1 MNRLQG
7 KRLVLGVT
15 GSIAAYKAVS
25 LLRTLKAQ
33 GAEVSVVMTKSA
45 TKFVTPLTFSVLSG
59 RAVCTELWPDDHT
72 LAHLALTDRAD
83 AVVIAPATA
92 NCLAKSAVG
101 MADDLLSTVLLGAQ
115 CPVLM
120 VPAMDGGMWEHPAV
134 QTNVQTLR
142 SRGVL
147 VLSPDTGPLASG
159 QVGVGRFPDEG
170 AILAALTSS
179 FSIQTT
185 WSDRCVLISAGP
197 TQEPIDPVRFLSN
210 RSSGKMGYAL
220 AEAARDRG
228 AKVVLV
234 TGPTALPFPSG
245 LDVIQVETAEEMHH
259 AVLARLSWATV
270 VIMAAAVADFRPAVS
285 EQRKIKKAGKAS
297 MMVELVPTPDI
308 LEAVAQQRSTQV
320 VVGFAAETDGLLEQA
335 QDKLRRK
342 QLDLILANAVG
353 VPGTGFGADDNA
365 GILVAADGSITELP
379 VMSKREMA
387 ERILDGVEKVRP
399 RSAWVV

>member
-1 MNRLQG
+1 M
-7 KRLVLGVT
+7 
-15 GSIAAYKAVS
+15 
-25 LLRTLKAQ
+25 
-33 GAEVSVVMTKSA
+33 
-45 TKFVTPLTFSVLSG
+45 
-59 RAVCTELWPDDHT
+59 
-72 LAHLALTDRAD
+72 
-83 AVVIAPATA
+83 
-92 NCLAKSAVG
+92 
-101 MADDLLSTVLLGAQ
+101 
-115 CPVLM
+115 
-120 VPAMDGGMWEHPAV
+120 
-134 QTNVQTLR
+134 
-142 SRGVL
+142 
-147 VLSPDTGPLASG
+147 
-159 QVGVGRFPDEG
+159 
-170 AILAALTSS
+170 
-179 FSIQTT
+179 
-185 WSDRCVLISAGP
+185 
-197 TQEPIDPVRFLSN
+197 
-210 RSSGKMGYAL
+210 
-220 AEAARDRG
+220 
-228 AKVVLV
+228 
-234 TGPTALPFPSG
+234 
-245 LDVIQVETAEEMHH
+245 IQVETAEEMHR